1 MGNDIRNKGLLLD
14 EADFAIPRDCDME
27 TLTEAVEEFLIAEFS
42 NEFDLPF
49 LEILGVVSESLN
61 QTTACPHGFWRALW
75 AITGR
80 GFNDIFLG
88 IAAELGISET
98 LALNAIATAQTEQI
112 EAYLET
118 RIREDLD
125 SQCYYNVKILL
136 EYFDGLKVSGVP
148 GVSQPDIDDRGEDVI
163 IDYRVNNYGPGR
175 RILAEIS
182 LDWGQ

>member
-1 MGNDIRNKGLLLD
+1 MGNDVRNKGLLLD
-14 EADFAIPRDCDME
+14 EADFALHRNCDME

-49 LEILGVVSESLN
+49 LNILGVVSESLN
-61 QTTACPHGFWRALW
+61 LTTACPHGFGGALW
-75 AITGR
+75 VITDR

-98 LALNAIATAQTEQI
+98 LALNAITTAQTEEI

-125 SQCYYNVKILL
+125 NQCNYNVKMLL
-136 EYFDGLKVSGVP
+136 EYLDGLKVSGVP
-148 GVSQPDIDDRGEDVI
+148 GVSQPDIDARGEDVI
-163 IDYRVNNYGPGR
+163 VDYRVNNYGPGR